1 MQLSNI
7 SSKIFEIIWFQDL
20 KSLKIFSRD
29 LYHMPSEIFIN
40 HLDKIFWLGVGGA
53 GFSFWVIRMNYSHLT
68 IRRVPCTDCTACQ
81 RCTDQ
86 NGLVRFSGPGPKNR
100 RLGPDQNRKNLRY
113 LQPTWNLKSRTGPAK
128 NITFG
133 PDRTKQNFKI
143 SDRTRTNKI
152 WPIWT
157 GQNLFRTSHSAKVF
171 IFWFKITHWER

>member
-68 IRRVPCTDCTACQ
+68 IRRVPCTDCTASQ
-81 RCTDQ
+81 RCTDR
-86 NGLVRFSGPGPKNR
+86 NRLVPDQFSGNFE
-100 RLGPDQNRKNLRY
+100 PDRDQQKI
-113 LQPTWNLKSRTGPAK
+113 QPS
-128 NITFG
+128 
-133 PDRTKQNFKI
+133 DRTKQNLKI
-143 SDRTRTNKI
+143 PDRNRTNKI

-157 GQNLFRTSHSAKVF
+157 GQNLFRTSHPAKLF
-171 IFWFKITHWER
+171 IFWFKITRWER